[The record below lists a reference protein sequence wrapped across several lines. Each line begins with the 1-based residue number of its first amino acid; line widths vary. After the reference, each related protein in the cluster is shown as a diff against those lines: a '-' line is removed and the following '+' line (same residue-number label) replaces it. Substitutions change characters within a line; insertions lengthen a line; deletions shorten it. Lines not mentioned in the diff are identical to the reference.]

1 MHYLPT
7 PYDVPA
13 DQMIKRLATYLK
25 ENIGEV
31 TPPAWSLTAKTG
43 SHTEHPPQDP
53 DWWYTRCASILRK
66 LYIHGPT
73 GVSRLRSEYGG
84 RKRRGT
90 SREHVRRG
98 GGSSVREPLQ
108 QLEKA
113 KLVTKVNKKGRGLTS
128 EGVSLLNRIAAE
140 ILKESKVEGG
150 R

>member
-1 MHYLPT
+1 MDRLPT
-7 PYDVPA
+7 VYDVPA
-13 DQMIKRLATYLK
+13 DRLIKRLASYIK

-53 DWWYTRCASILRK
+53 DWWYMRCASILRK
-66 LYIHGPT
+66 LYIKAPI

-84 RKRRGT
+84 RRRRGT

-113 KLVTKVNKKGRGLTS
+113 RLVTKVERKGRRLTS
-128 EGVSLLNRIAAE
+128 EGVSLLNKIASE
-140 ILKESKVEGG
+140 IIKESKVAGEG
-150 R
+150 